1 MNWIINKLKNL
12 QTFFGGDCCEPA
24 ETIAATETTTAVPV
38 ETPTAPEPEIDY
50 AKMSMAELRGHAA
63 ERNLG
68 DGRYKGVNRRQLTKL
83 IKEN

>member
-24 ETIAATETTTAVPV
+24 ETIAPTETTTAVPV

-50 AKMSMAELRGHAA
+50 AKMSMAEFARPRGIA
-63 ERNLG
+63 EF
-68 DGRYKGVNRRQLTKL
+68 GRRKIQGC
-83 IKEN
+83 

>member
-12 QTFFGGDCCEPA
+12 QTFFGGDCCDP
-24 ETIAATETTTAVPV
+24 AATIVAPQTATVTPV
-38 ETPTAPEPEIDY
+38 EPPAALEPEIDY
-50 AKMSMAELRGHAA
+50 AKMSMSELRAAAA
-63 ERNLG
+63 ERDLG